1 MCKPM
6 LNAHVKG
13 RFSQLEGEP
22 MNKQPE
28 VTEATR
34 AALVEA
40 FCSFYRER
48 PVERITVKEVAEKAG
63 YSRATYYKY
72 FTDNYDLLDY
82 VEESLVDN
90 ALSRLEGI
98 APRSADWAESFV
110 ASFANVVETTRAY
123 SAIFAGPMGTARF
136 TARAKREVVPQIMRA
151 FGISEDDRRAL
162 AALEFHTAGLIAV
175 LGYWLGGNWDVPA
188 EEVATLVRGILNDGV
203 LAQLM

>member
-63 YSRATYYKY
+63 YSRAT
-72 FTDNYDLLDY
+72 Y

-151 FGISEDDRRAL
+151 FGISEDDRSAL